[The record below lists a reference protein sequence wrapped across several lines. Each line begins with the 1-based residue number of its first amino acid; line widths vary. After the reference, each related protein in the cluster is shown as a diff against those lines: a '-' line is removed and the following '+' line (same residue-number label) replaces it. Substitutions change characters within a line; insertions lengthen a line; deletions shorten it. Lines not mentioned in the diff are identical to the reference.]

1 MFEWKTE
8 ENGSTV
14 DIAIRSQSFDD
25 LLEIPQTEQ
34 KQKPPPKI
42 LAPVIIEVA
51 DEEIIKEIEM
61 TKETRFE
68 MVIVKQ
74 VQESMPEEN
83 VEEVFTVVEVQP
95 TLVGGIK
102 AFYN

>member
-1 MFEWKTE
+1 M
-8 ENGSTV
+8 
-14 DIAIRSQSFDD
+14 
-25 LLEIPQTEQ
+25 EIPQTEQ

-51 DEEIIKEIEM
+51 DEEIIKEIEIDLDIEM
-61 TKETRFE
+61 TEETRIE

-95 TLVGGIK
+95 TPVGGIK

>member
-1 MFEWKTE
+1 LWKTE

-14 DIAIRSQSFDD
+14 DIAIGSQSFDD

-34 KQKPPPKI
+34 KQKPTPKI

-61 TKETRFE
+61 TEETRIE